1 MTIDKKYIDDF
12 INISSK
18 AALASS
24 YLVGKKDKIAADQ
37 AAVDSMRT
45 ELNKIDMNGQVVIGE
60 GSLDEAPMLY
70 TGELL
75 GNKTG
80 PAFDI
85 AVDPLEGTNFA
96 ANNLPGAIS
105 VIAIAEKGN
114 LFNAP
119 ETYMEKIATG
129 KIEKNLIDLDNSI
142 TKNISNLADFMN
154 KDISSITA
162 CIMDRPRHKNMIEEL
177 KRLKVKIKLI
187 TDGDVLGA
195 LYVSDPKYNVDIF
208 LGIGGGPEGVLAAS
222 ALDAY
227 NCHFQGRFIF
237 DNDNDINDAKKMGI
251 TDLNK
256 KYELNE
262 IVKGDSIFC
271 ATGITTSNVLSGID
285 INKDN
290 YTSETLVTHK
300 NSNYK
305 EIVKR
310 TNPIKGWFLSQVKS
324 GNKKKI
330 TEI

>member
-1 MTIDKKYIDDF
+1 MTINEKYINHF
-12 INISSK
+12 INVSSK

-24 YLVGKKDKIAADQ
+24 YLVGKKDKNAADQ
-37 AAVDSMRT
+37 AAVDSMRA
-45 ELNKIDMNGQVVIGE
+45 ELNKIDMSGKVVIGE
-60 GSLDEAPMLY
+60 GTLDEAPMLY

-75 GNKTG
+75 GNKNG
-80 PAFDI
+80 PSFDI

-119 ETYMEKIATG
+119 ETYMDKIATA
-129 KIEKNLIDLDNSI
+129 KIEKGLVDLDNPLK
-142 TKNISNLADFMN
+142 KNISNLADFMN
-154 KDISSITA
+154 KDISLITA
-162 CIMDRPRHKNMIEEL
+162 CVMDRPRHKKIIEEL
-177 KRLKVKIKLI
+177 KILNVNVKLI

-227 NCHFQGRFIF
+227 NCFFQGRFIF
-237 DNDNDINDAKKMGI
+237 DNSKDINEAKEMGI
-251 TDLNK
+251 TDLDK

-262 IVKGDSIFC
+262 IIKGDSIFC
-271 ATGITTSNVLSGID
+271 ATGITTNDVLSGIK
-285 INKDN
+285 IENNN

-300 NSNYK
+300 NSNFK
-305 EIVKR
+305 KIIKR
-310 TNPIKGWFLSQVKS
+310 TDPVK
-324 GNKKKI
+324 
-330 TEI
+330 E